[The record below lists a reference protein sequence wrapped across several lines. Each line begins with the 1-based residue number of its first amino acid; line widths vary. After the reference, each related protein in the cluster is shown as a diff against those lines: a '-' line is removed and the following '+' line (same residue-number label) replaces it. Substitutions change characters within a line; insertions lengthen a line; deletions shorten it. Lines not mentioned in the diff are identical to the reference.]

1 MRTIL
6 LVFVAGLILSVG
18 NGFRM
23 SLGIYVPDLLS
34 STVFSAS
41 IIGLTYGLFNLLWGA
56 MSPIAGAFA
65 EQKGYVKTL
74 CFGFFGVSLSFSVAS
89 SAIHPLHF
97 LFGIGIIGGISAVSY
112 THLTLPTS
120 YAV

>member
-6 LVFVAGLILSVG
+6 LVLVAGLILSVG

-41 IIGLTYGLFNLLWGA
+41 I
-56 MSPIAGAFA
+56 
-65 EQKGYVKTL
+65 
-74 CFGFFGVSLSFSVAS
+74 
-89 SAIHPLHF
+89 
-97 LFGIGIIGGISAVSY
+97 
-112 THLTLPTS
+112 
-120 YAV
+120 